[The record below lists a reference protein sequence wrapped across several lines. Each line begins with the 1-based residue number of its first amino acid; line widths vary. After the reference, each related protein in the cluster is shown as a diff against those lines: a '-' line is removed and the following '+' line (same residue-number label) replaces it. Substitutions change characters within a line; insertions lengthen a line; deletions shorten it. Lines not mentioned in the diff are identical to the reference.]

1 MFPTATNTYSDVKN
15 DWDHEITPD
24 VMDVGGAGMLLGIA
38 GRSGA
43 SIDRLDF
50 IFAKE
55 KIKKRSIEDMT
66 LTPDI
71 DEINL
76 RESNR

>member
-1 MFPTATNTYSDVKN
+1 ML
-15 DWDHEITPD
+15 
-24 VMDVGGAGMLLGIA
+24 DVGNAGMLLGIA
-38 GRSGA
+38 GRSGE

-50 IFAKE
+50 IFTKE
-55 KIKKRSIEDMT
+55 KVKSRSIEDMT

-76 RESNR
+76 RESNGYGHNSLTPGGIC